1 MREEKHPWDITMKG
15 RFMKNNSH
23 FPEPAGLPS
32 DASLPHR
39 LFQFPSLFFFLC
51 LLSALSS
58 CARLGNYAKE
68 HADKDAYKVIAA
80 KQYAALGRADEFSI
94 ATMNDETTSRVLTE
108 SPRLNIANDT
118 FTTPAY
124 TLSLD
129 DTMAIAIANNRD
141 YKSRRESF
149 YSQALSL
156 IETRRNYQF
165 LYTASA
171 NGSYTRTEQG
181 NDTEYGTTVERFG
194 ARGFSAGVSKVLATG
209 ANITLDFS
217 HSFVRF
223 FTHDPRPSASNS
235 LSFSIVQPLLRG
247 AGSLVALESLR
258 QAERSMIYSAR
269 DFRRYQQGFIINVA
283 EGYYGLLSARD
294 QLVNAQKNYQST
306 TDNLRYLQRL
316 ASAGRKSGI
325 EVDQARQKVLEAES
339 SLSSTQK
346 AYGRQLDQFKI
357 FLGIPLT
364 LDIGPDP
371 TELNRIAERGLLR
384 PDMTLSQA
392 IDIALKERLDLKNT
406 HDAMEDSERAVK
418 IALQN
423 FLPNLNAGYNYSTST
438 GDDKDRVRLDFRDN
452 TNAFSLDLGLP
463 FDWTPRRNDYR
474 RALINADQAR
484 RSLEQFR
491 EQLIL
496 EVRDN
501 WRELED
507 SRTDYR
513 IQVESVRLTERRV
526 KSTSLFLQSGRATAR
541 DLLDAQDTFLSSRN
555 ALTNALVRHTIQRL
569 RFWNSIERLT
579 IDEKGMW
586 REK

>member
-1 MREEKHPWDITMKG
+1 MCHKPHAGRKISVGFYIKG
-15 RFMKNNSH
+15 RFMKNNSK
-23 FPEPAGLPS
+23 FPETVGLTS
-32 DASLPHR
+32 QFQSL
-39 LFQFPSLFFFLC
+39 LLFLC
-51 LLSALSS
+51 LLIFASS
-58 CARLGNYAKE
+58 CARLGNYARE
-68 HADKDAYKVIAA
+68 HADKEAYKVIAA
-80 KQYAALGRADEFSI
+80 KQREALGRADEFSI
-94 ATMNDETTSRVLTE
+94 APTNDEITSRVLSE
-108 SPRLNIANDT
+108 SPRLNLANDT

-124 TLSLD
+124 TLSLAD
-129 DTMAIAIANNRD
+129 AMAIAIANNRD

-149 YSQALSL
+149 YNQALSL

-171 NGSYTRTEQG
+171 NESLTRTEEG
-181 NDTEYGTTVERFG
+181 DTVERYG
-194 ARGFSAGVSKVLATG
+194 SRGFSAGVSKVLATG

-217 HSFVRF
+217 HSFVRY

-235 LSFSIVQPLLRG
+235 MSFSIVQPLLRG

-269 DFRRYQQGFIINVA
+269 DFRRYQQEFIITVA
-283 EGYYGLLSARD
+283 DGYYGLLSARD
-294 QLVNAQKNYQST
+294 YLVNAEKNYKST
-306 TDNLRYLQRL
+306 TDNLRYLQEL

-346 AYGRQLDQFKI
+346 AYGQQLDQFKI
-357 FLGIPLT
+357 FLGIPMT
-364 LDIGPDP
+364 LDVGPDP
-371 TELNRIAERGLLR
+371 VELNRIAERGLLR

-392 IDIALKERLDLKNT
+392 IDIALKDRLDLKNAQ
-406 HDAMEDSERAVK
+406 DAVEDSERAVK

-423 FLPNLNAGYNYSTST
+423 FLPNLNASYNYSTST

-452 TNAFSLDLGLP
+452 TNVFSLDLGLP

-474 RALINADQAR
+474 RSLISANQAK

-491 EQLIL
+491 ENLIL
-496 EVRDN
+496 EVRNN

-507 SRTDYR
+507 SRTEYR
-513 IQVESVRLTERRV
+513 IQVESVRLAERRV

-541 DLLDAQDTFLSSRN
+541 DLLDAQDALLSSRN

-569 RFWNSIERLT
+569 RFWNSIERLI

-586 REK
+586 QEK